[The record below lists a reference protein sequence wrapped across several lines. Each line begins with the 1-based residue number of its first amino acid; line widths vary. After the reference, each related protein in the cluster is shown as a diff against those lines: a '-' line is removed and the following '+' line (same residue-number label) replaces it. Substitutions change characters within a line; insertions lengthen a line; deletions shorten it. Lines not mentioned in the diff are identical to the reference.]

1 MSLSVYS
8 LIFNMFAVNTY
19 IVADSETNECAIID
33 PGMMNEQENKKLS
46 DFILHKNLN
55 PVVLVNTHLHIDHV
69 MGNTFVTSKYG
80 LQPHVNDADMFLGG
94 RISQQAA
101 MFGLPLNVPNVEHTV
116 AVSENDMI
124 KIGNSELKVIHVPGH
139 SPGSIVL
146 YSKKDG
152 FIICGDVLF
161 QQSIGRTDLPGG
173 NYQTLISGI
182 QKKLL
187 CLPETTSVFPG
198 HGESTDIGTE
208 KNFNPY
214 L

>member
-1 MSLSVYS
+1 
-8 LIFNMFAVNTY
+8 
-19 IVADSETNECAIID
+19 
-33 PGMMNEQENKKLS
+33 
-46 DFILHKNLN
+46 
-55 PVVLVNTHLHIDHV
+55 
-69 MGNTFVTSKYG
+69 
-80 LQPHVNDADMFLGG
+80 MFLGG
-94 RISQQAA
+94 RISQQAV

-124 KIGNSELKVIHVPGH
+124 KIGSSELKVIHVPGH

-182 QKKLL
+182 QTKLL

-198 HGESTDIGTE
+198 HGEPTDIGTE